1 MNLLVTKWIF
11 CLVLMMAFLIIAIIS
26 NNVVD
31 RQLFASL
38 GIIMGAFTTKF
49 ISNQT
54 QVKNEEY

>member
-1 MNLLVTKWIF
+1 MNFLLTKWIF
-11 CLVLMMAFLIIAIIS
+11 SLVLMIAFLMIAVLS
-26 NNVVD
+26 NDVVD

-38 GIIMGAFTTKF
+38 GIVMGAFTTKF